1 MNVGSHLRRWKRSSR
16 VWDSPLVVSVD
27 RVAAGGRY
35 GAVREIG
42 PRDRADQLKEDVSGV
57 SNYSSDV
64 ADT

>member
-1 MNVGSHLRRWKRSSR
+1 M
-16 VWDSPLVVSVD
+16 WDSPLVVSID